1 MLHIQEDVIWPTALA
16 QPSLA
21 VEHDIY
27 VTSADKLAADA
38 SPTAVHIITD
48 GWRDGRLAAVLR
60 GGNNA
65 VAVLDV
71 LAAFGIQDIE
81 IYHIEEKV
89 PDLEKFFLDTVVDTA
104 HELFRSVN
112 IYWRRSPSITA
123 LLAELTPKYDMLFL
137 GAPLAVSELPP
148 FFTRL
153 KQHFP
158 GHLAIV
164 RSPLSDYIA
173 ETPEKSTTDEVV
185 RWVYKRTFEGG
196 DFSVPSLLLRHK
208 KRLNKKIAVI
218 LPSLNEEKT
227 VGQVIETALEVKQT
241 GIIDEVILI
250 DSSST
255 DNTVAVA
262 RDYGIPVYI
271 HQEIRPDLGIASG
284 KGEAMFKS
292 AFVTDADIIAWVDT
306 DIENITPR
314 FFYGLLGP
322 LLVNEEIKFVKGYFA
337 RPVRVTGEGVELGG
351 GRVTEIF
358 ARPWINANYP
368 SLAGYIQPLAGTVAI
383 YRDLFRQMH
392 IPTNYGV
399 EMAMLIQA
407 VEKAGLWATSQVN
420 LGEVIHKS
428 KAVQDLS
435 EMAYQILQ
443 VLNTLRTPPT
453 QLQSKFRR
461 VHTHQGQIELG
472 IKNLTVIWRQFPPLN
487 S

>member
-1 MLHIQEDVIWPTALA
+1 MLHILEDVIWPAAPA
-16 QPSLA
+16 QPTI
-21 VEHDIY
+21 VEEHDIY
-27 VTSADKLAADA
+27 VTSVDKLTEVPPA
-38 SPTAVHIITD
+38 SLHVITD

-65 VAVLDV
+65 VAVLQV
-71 LAAFGIQDIE
+71 LAAFGIRDIE

-89 PDLEKFFLDTVVDTA
+89 PDLEKFFLDTVVDMA

-123 LLAELTPKYDMLFL
+123 LLAELTAKYDMLFL
-137 GAPLAVSELPP
+137 GAPLAVSEIPP
-148 FFTRL
+148 FIARL
-153 KQHFP
+153 KKNFP
-158 GHLAIV
+158 GQLAVV
-164 RSPLSDYIA
+164 RGPAADYGI
-173 ETPEKSTTDEVV
+173 ETPEKGPTDEVV
-185 RWVYKRTFEGG
+185 HWVYKRTFEGS

-208 KRLNKKIAVI
+208 RNLHKKIAVI

-227 VGQVIETALEVKQT
+227 VGQVIETALEVKRT
-241 GIIDEVILI
+241 AIIDEVILV
-250 DSSST
+250 DSASS
-255 DNTVAVA
+255 DDTVAIA
-262 RDYGIPVYI
+262 KNYGIPVYT
-271 HQEIRPDLGIASG
+271 HQKIRPELGVASG

-358 ARPWINANYP
+358 ARPWVNAYYP

-407 VEKAGLWATSQVN
+407 VEKAGLWSTCQVN

-428 KAVQDLS
+428 KGVQDLS

-443 VLNTLRTPPT
+443 TLDTMHNPPAE
-453 QLQSKFRR
+453 LQGKFRR
-461 VHTHQGQIELG
+461 VHTHLGQIELG
-472 IKNLTVIWRQFPPLN
+472 IKNLAAVWRRFPPFN